1 MFNRD
6 TWQEIWMALKQNKLR
21 TALTGFAISWG
32 IFMLFV
38 LSSFGFG
45 FKQAVMN
52 NFKKDNKNVVTC
64 YGGMTSIPYKGHPT
78 NRFINFKDLDLE
90 IVASN
95 PYVDEISPE
104 VVPETD
110 NGSGA
115 VVFGDKTCSATI
127 DGVDPNYKNFHDLE
141 ILSGRFLD
149 KTDMQAGAKVI
160 VISKSMIAKLYKNGQ
175 NPIGTYVNI
184 MSTLFQVIGVCK
196 DDNGWGNSAQVYL
209 PYNIVKRLYNVTT
222 YNSIT
227 FTTKNIYTVKQS
239 EAFTKH
245 FKQTLARYHEFSQDD
260 NRAVWI
266 NSTIEGM
273 QRTHTVLTAIQT
285 FIWLIGIAMLISGIT
300 GVSNIML
307 VTVKERTNEIGIRKA
322 LGAKPATIL
331 QSIVLESL
339 FITVIFGIIGMIL
352 GTVIIAVINTIM
364 NGMPQNEIVSM
375 LHPAV
380 NFGTTFGA
388 LLILIIAG
396 VGAGYIP
403 ARKAVKVKPIEAIQ
417 YR

>member
-64 YGGMTSIPYKGHPT
+64 YSGMTSIPYKGHPT
-78 NRFINFKDLDLE
+78 NRIINFKDMDLE
-90 IVASN
+90 IAANN

-104 VVPETD
+104 VVPEND
-110 NGSGA
+110 NGSGT
-115 VVFGDKTCSATI
+115 VVFGDKTCNATI
-127 DGVDPNYKNFHDLE
+127 DGVDPNYKIFYDLE
-141 ILSGRFLD
+141 ILSGRFLNNS
-149 KTDMQAGAKVI
+149 DMQAGAKVI
-160 VISKSMIAKLYKNGQ
+160 VISKSMVAKLYKNGQ

-196 DDNGWGNSAQVYL
+196 DDNGWGNGGHVYL
-209 PYNIVKRLYNVTT
+209 PYDIVKRLYNVTT

-227 FTTKNIYTVKQS
+227 FTTKNIYTEKQS
-239 EAFTKH
+239 EAFIKH
-245 FKQTLARYHEFSQDD
+245 FTQTLARYHEFSPDD
-260 NRAVWI
+260 TRAVWVS
-266 NSTIEGM
+266 STIESM

-322 LGAKPATIL
+322 LGAKPGTIL

-339 FITVIFGIIGMIL
+339 SITVLFGIIGMLL

-388 LLILIIAG
+388 LLILIISG